1 MNEKKECKIVQDLL
15 PNFIEKVT
23 TKETNDYIEN
33 HLKIC
38 EECQKVYSSMV
49 EILDTK
55 PPIEEK
61 EVKYL
66 KKFHKQLKVLKIII
80 LVIIL
85 CFAFSICRKTVIM
98 YSLSNKWQ
106 EYSQAHSDNYYARR
120 FHYNDGD
127 FFETSTYVKDDTY
140 LSVTIMGAEVGQQ
153 SKMTYYKKGNDEL
166 RLMETKDKKV
176 QYDEKMIPISAGLV
190 GYVRDNIWNC
200 FMDAFSVKIESIQID
215 KKECYVIKHKGRDEI
230 IEKETGITIKEI
242 WYQNDTFNEYHYKF
256 DVVTDADI
264 QRPDTTGYVMYDE
277 NTFQ

>member
-80 LVIIL
+80 
-85 CFAFSICRKTVIM
+85 FSTSCLTIGLIVRFLLTAKTKK
-98 YSLSNKWQ
+98 S
-106 EYSQAHSDNYYARR
+106 SQ
-120 FHYNDGD
+120 
-127 FFETSTYVKDDTY
+127 
-140 LSVTIMGAEVGQQ
+140 
-153 SKMTYYKKGNDEL
+153 
-166 RLMETKDKKV
+166 
-176 QYDEKMIPISAGLV
+176 
-190 GYVRDNIWNC
+190 
-200 FMDAFSVKIESIQID
+200 
-215 KKECYVIKHKGRDEI
+215 
-230 IEKETGITIKEI
+230 
-242 WYQNDTFNEYHYKF
+242 
-256 DVVTDADI
+256 
-264 QRPDTTGYVMYDE
+264 
-277 NTFQ
+277 